1 MTKELCEARR
11 GLKLKRED
19 PRQNN
24 LFSFFSPIKSVKV
37 ERTETEDRTEAVA
50 EVRPQVAIKTE
61 YASIVNARGRIN
73 IAFVDDPVQDQLVH
87 YRDQVKQK
95 HRLEYLLGLAARCIN

>member
-1 MTKELCEARR
+1 MHEARR
-11 GLKLKRED
+11 SLKLKRED

-24 LFSFFSPIKSVKV
+24 LFSFFSPIESVKS

-50 EVRPQVAIKTE
+50 EVKPQVAIKTE
-61 YASIVNARGRIN
+61 YSSIVNARGPIN
-73 IAFVDDPVQDQLVH
+73 TAFMDDPVQDQLVH

-95 HRLEYLLGLAARCIN
+95 NSLESFLGLAVRCIK